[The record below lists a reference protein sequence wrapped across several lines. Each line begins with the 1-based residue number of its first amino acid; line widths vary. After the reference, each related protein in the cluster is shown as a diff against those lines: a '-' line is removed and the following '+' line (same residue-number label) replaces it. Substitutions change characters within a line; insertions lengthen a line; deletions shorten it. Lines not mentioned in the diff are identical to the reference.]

1 MACMTFSHPRRRV
14 MNSNLAATRVSRLM
28 LSTSRPASRRAD
40 RYFVRPMPFVVMAIV
55 SRPAVFS
62 VFNRPAVCTG
72 TRTMVHRLVF
82 NSTFS
87 TNRLYHAIGVLNI
100 LYIGPGNKTNIQW
113 IKCSERRKHCASA
126 GCSKVR
132 TPSAHRSTHTYKH
145 THTHRTDYNTLR
157 R

>member
-1 MACMTFSHPRRRV
+1 M
-14 MNSNLAATRVSRLM
+14 
-28 LSTSRPASRRAD
+28 STSRPASRRAD

-72 TRTMVHRLVF
+72 TRTMVDRLVF

-100 LYIGPGNKTNIQW
+100 LCRAGEQDKYTMNKVLRETQ
-113 IKCSERRKHCASA
+113 
-126 GCSKVR
+126 
-132 TPSAHRSTHTYKH
+132 
-145 THTHRTDYNTLR
+145 TLR
-157 R
+157 KCWL